1 MRIQILKPWEQTEN
15 VKWAD
20 SDIEIQIK
28 PLADDGTPLK
38 IDEKSLAVGEKAKMD
53 IVLISEKS
61 FTSLFT

>member
-28 PLADDGTPLK
+28 PLADDGSPLK
-38 IDEKSLAVGEKAKMD
+38 IDEKNLTVGEIAKMD
-53 IVLISEKS
+53 IVLVNESS
-61 FTSLFT
+61 FTDLFT